1 MKRLLTILLLLA
13 VLPAA
18 AQQYNYGQD
27 QYVKIWD
34 DKDAPHSN
42 GFTEKGVKEVKADND
57 FVFCTTSTEL
67 YIYKADPAKAT
78 GHAFVVIPGGGY
90 GCVCITF
97 EGYKVGR
104 WLAEQGITAAVL
116 KYRLPNGHSEV
127 PLEDAVE
134 ALRTVRKMSD
144 ELNIDPKK
152 VGVMGSSAGGHL
164 AAYVSTLAPDA
175 DKPNFTCLFYPVITS
190 QEDVTHT
197 DTFYNLAGHNSS
209 DYERAFFSL
218 ENRVTKTTPPA
229 IIFHSDAD
237 QVVPPVSSSR
247 YYNALKK
254 HGIPAELHIYPNG
267 WHGWVMHPEYEQYD
281 KWQRS
286 LLEWVNM
293 Q

>member
-1 MKRLLTILLLLA
+1 MP
-13 VLPAA
+13 VA
-18 AQQYNYGQD
+18 AQQYQFGQD
-27 QYVKIWD
+27 MYVKIWD

-42 GFTEKGVKEVKADND
+42 HITAQEQNRNNNIFN
-57 FVFCTTSTEL
+57 TTSTEL
-67 YIYKADPAKAT
+67 YIFKANPEKAT

-90 GCVCITF
+90 GCVCISY
-97 EGYKVGR
+97 EGFMVGK

-134 ALRTVRKMSD
+134 ALRTVRKMSG

-164 AAYVSTLAPDA
+164 AAYTSTLAPEQ
-175 DKPNFTCLFYPVITS
+175 DKPNFTVLFYPVITS
-190 QEDVTHT
+190 QEDVTHR
-197 DTFYNLAGHNSS
+197 DTFLNLVGRNSS

-218 ENRVTKTTPPA
+218 DARVTKTTPPA
-229 IIFHSDAD
+229 LIFHSDAD
-237 QVVPPVSSSR
+237 LVVPPVSATR

-254 HGIPAELHIYPNG
+254 HGVKAELHIYPNG
-267 WHGWVMHPEYEQYD
+267 WHGWVMHKEYEQYD
-281 KWQRS
+281 KWQQS
-286 LLEWVNM
+286 LLEWLAM

>member
-1 MKRLLTILLLLA
+1 MKRLFTLLLLMA
-13 VLPAA
+13 AMPLA
-18 AQQYNYGQD
+18 AQQYNFGQD

-42 GFTEKGVKEVKADND
+42 GITTQEQNRSNT
-57 FVFCTTSTEL
+57 VFNTTSTEL
-67 YIYKADPAKAT
+67 YIFKANPEKAT
-78 GHAFVVIPGGGY
+78 GQAFVVVPGGGY
-90 GCVCITF
+90 GCVCISY
-97 EGYKVGR
+97 EGYMVGK

-134 ALRTVRKMSD
+134 ALRTVRKMSS

-152 VGVMGSSAGGHL
+152 VGIMGSSAGGHL
-164 AAYVSTLAPDA
+164 AAYTSTLAPEE
-175 DKPNFTCLFYPVITS
+175 DKPNFTVLFYPVITS
-190 QEDVTHT
+190 QEDVTHR
-197 DTFYNLAGHNSS
+197 DTFYNLVGRESS

-237 QVVPPVSSSR
+237 RVVPPVSATR

-254 HGIPAELHIYPNG
+254 HGVKAELHIYPNG
-267 WHGWVMHPEYEQYD
+267 WHGWVMHKEYEQYER
-281 KWQRS
+281 WQTS
-286 LLEWVNM
+286 LLEWLKL